1 MQKHNSWIKT
11 TRDYKDY
18 MIKLYVTTKNK
29 IK

>member
-18 MIKLYVTTKNK
+18 MIKLYVTQYCPK
-29 IK
+29 